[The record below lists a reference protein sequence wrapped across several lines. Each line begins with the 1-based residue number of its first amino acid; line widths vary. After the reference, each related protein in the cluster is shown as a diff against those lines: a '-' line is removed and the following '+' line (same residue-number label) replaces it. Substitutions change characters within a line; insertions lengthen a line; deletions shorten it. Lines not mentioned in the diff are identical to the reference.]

1 MLPKYLVIHR
11 KTAAPISLN
20 FVLKVNDVST
30 NNFYSE
36 YFLAGNICM
45 SCWNTFHTYIYLMLQ
60 ITYIL
65 DSFIELV
72 PAVTKK
78 SSDHYVVLKKVRDM
92 WLSLDNTEVKKAN
105 LSGMFR
111 VNLAFYRNINT
122 SKCVDYNIDF
132 VAIKQGRARRRPP
145 LLVKSHP
152 QYSGQNDKG
161 KKSSTQPQLSIPDD
175 PFKELVG
182 EGPILQNEALQ
193 GEQDISNRKLV
204 TPLAQMRMLQFH

>member
-11 KTAAPISLN
+11 TTAVPISLN

-36 YFLAGNICM
+36 YFLARNICM
-45 SCWNTFHTYIYLMLQ
+45 SCWNTFHTQLYLMLQ
-60 ITYIL
+60 ITYLL

-78 SSDHYVVLKKVRDM
+78 SADHYVVFKKVRDM

-105 LSGMFR
+105 MSGMFR

-122 SKCVDYNIDF
+122 SK
-132 VAIKQGRARRRPP
+132 
-145 LLVKSHP
+145 
-152 QYSGQNDKG
+152 
-161 KKSSTQPQLSIPDD
+161 
-175 PFKELVG
+175 
-182 EGPILQNEALQ
+182 
-193 GEQDISNRKLV
+193 
-204 TPLAQMRMLQFH
+204 